1 MMSAQQAWAGA
12 MKPLLVDIK
21 HTVEMAK
28 EQHRTTAYVLPAH
41 DVCGRRA
48 D

>member
-21 HTVEMAK
+21 RAVETAK
-28 EQHRTTAYVLPAH
+28 EQHRTTLEDEQIAVL
-41 DVCGRRA
+41 
-48 D
+48 